1 MRPSGSKRKTTVKG
15 YVIGRR
21 AFARISAVEGIH
33 TTPGIEADFREFERQ
48 RLTPEERREMIR
60 RKYGKAR

>member
-1 MRPSGSKRKTTVKG
+1 MRQTGSKRKTTAKG

-21 AFARISAVEGIH
+21 AFARISAVEGIQ
-33 TTPGIEADFREFERQ
+33 TTPGMEADFREFDRL